1 MRKMETK
8 EKSVGIR
15 MDRSVYDKA
24 MILKEKAKEKN
35 VGAAYSTQAWF
46 SMLTMKGM
54 EVVVKEGGF

>member
-1 MRKMETK
+1 METK

-15 MDRSVYDKA
+15 MDRSVYDRA
-24 MILKEKAKEKN
+24 MALKEKAKEKN

-54 EVVVKEGGF
+54 DAIKKEGGF

>member
-1 MRKMETK
+1 METK
-8 EKSVGIR
+8 EKSVGLR

-35 VGAAYSTQAWF
+35 EGAAYSTQAWF

-54 EVVVKEGGF
+54 ERLREEGGF